1 MQGGVK
7 SRGGDKGGSS
17 VNLGCFL
24 KYLSQKKEN
33 IAPVYWVFKSNCLL
47 WSSIL
52 FCLSLSFFEWRSF
65 VPLSNLFE
73 WSFSPSIRIYAPCR
87 QRKGACENTKS
98 NWLYP
103 CRFSH
108 PSDSIP
114 FKDICLI
121 KGITFYFVSWF
132 TWLLLL
138 YDSSFSFWWFT
149 IPVQQFSHFFFMSN
163 DWEKDFDNGKCWN
176 ESCFKLF
183 THPKTFRGRI
193 PSVNQLVRWIMPDM
207 NYFQREW
214 DSMIFV

>member
-1 MQGGVK
+1 MLSLKTRSAMWLFSFFWFGCWMTVKSKTGDVFKLINKSCKIYIPYLIVHLLSEVQGWVK

-24 KYLSQKKEN
+24 KYLSQKRKN

-121 KGITFYFVSWF
+121 RGITFYFVSWF

-138 YDSSFSFWWFT
+138 YDSSFSFWWLHYTSATVLVF
-149 IPVQQFSHFFFMSN
+149 
-163 DWEKDFDNGKCWN
+163 
-176 ESCFKLF
+176 LF
-183 THPKTFRGRI
+183 H
-193 PSVNQLVRWIMPDM
+193 V
-207 NYFQREW
+207 
-214 DSMIFV
+214 